1 MALNGSRRGAS
12 SLAIPLMLLAFVLT
26 GAFLF
31 WLNATAE
38 PTAPPVMDEDT
49 DDSADMAGVTVLD
62 PGQLSVGTD
71 QYVGQRVRLEGVSV
85 ADRVG
90 PAAFFISTPQNP
102 FLVRMDSALIAD
114 GMTVEVGG
122 SATVV
127 GTVYVRTDSVVVAWQ
142 EDGSIGDNELPL
154 VEFAN
159 HFILADRVQM
169 AMSADSAS
177 GN

>member
-1 MALNGSRRGAS
+1 MALNGSRRGAA

-38 PTAPPVMDEDT
+38 PTAPPVMDEES
-49 DDSADMAGVTVLD
+49 DDSADVTGATVLD
-62 PGQLSVGTD
+62 PGQLAVGTD
-71 QYVGQRVRLEGVSV
+71 QYVGQRVRLEGVNV
-85 ADRVG
+85 EGQVG

-114 GMTVEVGG
+114 GMTVDVGG

-127 GTVYVRTDSVVVAWQ
+127 GTVLARTDSVVVAWQ
-142 EDGSIGDNELPL
+142 EDGSISDNELPL
-154 VEFAN
+154 VEFAT
-159 HFILADRVQM
+159 HFILADQIRM
-169 AMSADSAS
+169 AMAADSAA